1 MSIGVGWWARSC
13 IPCQKSK
20 ISTHVHASVPSI
32 PVPTR
37 RFSHVHVDIV
47 GPLPV
52 SQGFSYI
59 FTMIDRTSRWPEAV
73 PLSSISAES
82 CARAFISTWV
92 SRFGVPAAL
101 TSDRGSQ
108 FTSSVWTGVCS
119 TLGISASTTTSFH
132 PQSNGMVERFHRSL
146 KSSLRAR
153 LSNSDWV
160 SHLPMVLLGLRAT
173 PKDDTGLSVSEAV
186 YGTPLTLPGE
196 LVDVPELLPDT
207 FLRKVNRAVE
217 GFAVPPPHHVR
228 PVPLNQLPAA
238 LMSAKYVFVREDSVI
253 PTLAP
258 RYRGPYLVIDRKDK
272 YFRLQIGS
280 KQDVVSV
287 DRLKPV
293 FSDVPVTPA
302 LPPPRGRPRLNQ
314 APVPATTPPLSAT
327 TNTKRVRFLLN
338 PQVVPP
344 SIPLRR
350 NPHRAARD
358 RRICSAISPPFLLGG
373 VLWRI

>member
-1 MSIGVGWWARSC
+1 M
-13 IPCQKSK
+13 
-20 ISTHVHASVPSI
+20 
-32 PVPTR
+32 
-37 RFSHVHVDIV
+37 
-47 GPLPV
+47 
-52 SQGFSYI
+52 
-59 FTMIDRTSRWPEAV
+59 
-73 PLSSISAES
+73 SSISSES
-82 CARAFISTWV
+82 CVKAFISTWV
-92 SRFGVPAAL
+92 SRFGVPAVL

-119 TLGISASTTTSFH
+119 TLGISTSTTTSFH

-153 LSNSDWV
+153 LANSDWI

-186 YGTPLTLPGE
+186 YGAPLTLPGE
-196 LVDVPELLPDT
+196 LVDVPELLPDA

-228 PVPLNQLPAA
+228 PVPPAQLPAA

-253 PTLAP
+253 STLAP

-272 YFRLQIGS
+272 YFRLQVGS

-293 FSDVPVTPA
+293 FSDSPVSTA
-302 LPPPRGRPRLNQ
+302 LPLPRGRPRLKP
-314 APVPATTPPLSAT
+314 APTPSNPSTTPPLSTAKT
-327 TNTKRVRFLLN
+327 SKRVRFLLN
-338 PQVVPP
+338 PQIVPSP
-344 SIPLRR
+344 IPLRR
-350 NPHRAARD
+350 NPHRSARD
-358 RRICSAISPPFLLGG
+358 RRICSAISLRAVPSGGSTVLNVVFRNTSREIQGG
-373 VLWRI
+373 VFGSAETSM